1 MNFLYF
7 VDYHIHTKRCRH
19 ACGEDREY
27 VESALNKGLNEMGFA
42 DHTPRFYE
50 RPTPDVKVTERG
62 MGHEELDEYVESVF
76 KLRREYP
83 EISIKLGLEVDYV
96 PGWERETEAIVNQYP
111 WDYIIGSVH
120 FISEWNYGYIL
131 NEKEHGPE
139 EIYPVYFERV
149 AQAAESGLFDILAH
163 VDLPKRTFARLAP
176 EVMAELHQALAI
188 RLGKAEAVIELNT
201 YGIRGSKRDD
211 VGIYPDQGLLRFC
224 RQQGVRVT
232 LGSDAHRPQDV
243 GADFDRAAELL
254 NKVGYGELVVFN
266 NRKKGTVLLR

>member
-1 MNFLYF
+1 MYL

-27 VESALNKGLNEMGFA
+27 VEAALKKGLKEMGFA
-42 DHTPRFYE
+42 DHVPRFYE
-50 RPTPDVKVTERG
+50 PPSPDVKVNERG
-62 MGHEELDEYVESVF
+62 MNRSELEGYLESVF
-76 KLRREYP
+76 ELRRQYP
-83 EISIKLGLEVDYV
+83 EISIKLGLEVDFV
-96 PGWERETEAIVNQYP
+96 PGWEKETEEITTGYP

-139 EIYPVYFERV
+139 EIYPVYFDRV

-163 VDLPKRTFARLAP
+163 VDLPKRTFTRLDP

-188 RLGKAEAVIELNT
+188 RLGKADAVIELNT
-201 YGIRGSKRDD
+201 YGIRGSKRGD
-211 VGIYPDQGLLRFC
+211 VGIYPDQGLLRLC
-224 RQQGVRVT
+224 RHHGVRVT

-243 GADFDRAAELL
+243 GADFDRAAKLL
-254 NKVGYGELVVFN
+254 TKVGYREIVVFN
-266 NRKKGTVLLR
+266 KRRAGLVEFSK